1 MNHEDPIIDPLLEE
15 LLGQQQMPDLTARIV
30 QAHQQRQ
37 AAKQSP
43 KQNGQAKAPLSIA
56 VSTATQTTSP
66 ETPSVEM
73 QSTSDVAA
81 TDAPTKRSGE
91 FKRRLKRQ
99 RFFTA
104 ISSLSLSLCLLVM
117 LGGVAYYTY
126 QRFLPGQGIP
136 LAADGNQKPSSGA
149 RDHEVKPD
157 VDPQLA
163 DHNVPSNEAIVRNGS
178 SVDDLV
184 SPETVASNDAPSSGM
199 SPAVGRM
206 QNGGEIESVDQVAIA
221 DKSAPSYVKPRMWDS
236 LRLDDRD
243 VISEI
248 DNAIANAWKSENVKP
263 SPAATDNEFCRR
275 TYLQLLGRIPTVEE
289 IESYAKHRSK
299 DKRTWLVDEIL
310 GNEKYKQE
318 FASFW
323 SARFANILVG
333 RAGGM
338 SDDSPIDRSALEGY
352 LATAFEKNKPYNL
365 LVKELITATGTT
377 SPGSES
383 FNPATN
389 FLVSMVDG
397 DAKLAT
403 AKTCS
408 TFLGQQLQCAE
419 CHNHPTTGWNQDQFW
434 SMNAFFRQTKLAKD
448 RDSGKLA
455 ILDRDFVKNQAS
467 DAGEVYYEQPNGL
480 VKVAYPQFVDGTK
493 IPASGKV
500 ADVDRRQELAQL
512 IVNSDDFPKA
522 TVNRMWQHFFG
533 VGFTQP
539 VDDMGPHNP
548 ASHPELL
555 DNLAVHFAES
565 GFDMKRL
572 MRWIVLS
579 EPYAL
584 SSRQIDDNLAD
595 DPDAGQQLFARYY
608 ARQME
613 AEQLFHSLQML
624 AKNPGRASAI
634 IASSDERHTWLGQVN
649 QKMGDDEDSETST
662 LDGGVTQSL
671 LMMNGGL
678 MRQATDAQA
687 AVLKN
692 VIASNMSPS
701 DKVEHLFLAALSRR
715 PTKKELN
722 AISEILKSRSNE
734 AAALQDIW
742 WALLNS
748 NEFILD
754 H

>member
-1 MNHEDPIIDPLLEE
+1 MPYEDPIIDPLLEE
-15 LLGQQQMPDLTARIV
+15 LLGQEQMPDLTARIMR
-30 QAHQQRQ
+30 AHQQRQ
-37 AAKQSP
+37 AAAASQ
-43 KQNGQAKAPLSIA
+43 QNGAPAQNGRVKAPLSLA
-56 VSTATQTTSP
+56 VN
-66 ETPSVEM
+66 
-73 QSTSDVAA
+73 AA
-81 TDAPTKRSGE
+81 TETISDEPAVEAPTKRSGE
-91 FKRRLKRQ
+91 YKRRLKRQ
-99 RFFTA
+99 RLVTA
-104 ISSLSLSLCLLVM
+104 IGSLSLSLCLLVM
-117 LGGVAYYTY
+117 LGGVTYYTY
-126 QRFLPGQGIP
+126 QRFVPGQGIP
-136 LAADGNQKPSSGA
+136 LAADGTAKPSSGA
-149 RDHEVKPD
+149 RNTEATSDNS
-157 VDPQLA
+157 PQLA
-163 DHNVPSNEAIVRNGS
+163 NHNVSPDDKGSRENGLPS
-178 SVDDLV
+178 V
-184 SPETVASNDAPSSGM
+184 SPAMSLMPAEIETIAQVARTEKAAPSF
-199 SPAVGRM
+199 V
-206 QNGGEIESVDQVAIA
+206 E
-221 DKSAPSYVKPRMWDS
+221 PRVRDS
-236 LRLDDRD
+236 LKLADDE
-243 VISEI
+243 VIREI
-248 DNAIANAWKSENVKP
+248 DNAIATAWQAEKVKP

-289 IESYAKHRSK
+289 IESYAKHRGK
-299 DKRTWLVDEIL
+299 NKRTWLVDEIL
-310 GNEKYKQE
+310 GNEKYQAE

-338 SDDSPIDRSALEGY
+338 SDDSPIDRAALENY
-352 LATAFEKNKPYNL
+352 LASAFQKNTPYNL
-365 LVKELITATGTT
+365 VVKDLLTATGTT

-389 FLVSMVDG
+389 FLVSMIDG

-419 CHNHPTTGWNQDQFW
+419 CHNHPTSGWDQEQFW

-448 RDSGKLA
+448 RESGKLA
-455 ILDRDFVKNQAS
+455 IVDRDFVQNQAS

-480 VKVAYPQFVDGTK
+480 VKVAYPAFVDGTK
-493 IPASGKV
+493 IPASGKIRE
-500 ADVDRRQELAQL
+500 VDRRHELAQL

-584 SSRQIDDNLAD
+584 SSRQIDANLAD

-624 AKNPGRASAI
+624 AKNPSRNNAI
-634 IASSDERHTWLGQVN
+634 IASNDDRHTWLGQIN
-649 QKMGDDEDSETST
+649 QKMGDDEDNETSS
-662 LDGGVTQSL
+662 LDGGVSQSL

-692 VIASNMSPS
+692 VIASKMSPPE
-701 DKVEHLFLAALSRR
+701 KVEHLFLAALSRR

-722 AISEILKSRSNE
+722 AIGEILKSRNNE
-734 AAALQDIW
+734 AVALQDIW

>member
-1 MNHEDPIIDPLLEE
+1 MSHEDPIIDPLLEE
-15 LLGQQQMPDLTARIV
+15 LLGQQRMPDLTARIV

-37 AAKQSP
+37 AATSQHTHTGTP
-43 KQNGQAKAPLSIA
+43 TNGQAKAPLSIS
-56 VSTATQTTSP
+56 VSAATHSGGASSAEVELSINECSSP
-66 ETPSVEM
+66 ESP
-73 QSTSDVAA
+73 A
-81 TDAPTKRSGE
+81 KRSDE
-91 FKRRLKRQ
+91 FKRRRKRQ

-104 ISSLSLSLCLLVM
+104 IGSLSLSLCLLLM

-136 LAADGNQKPSSGA
+136 LAADGTQKPSSGA
-149 RDHEVKPD
+149 RDTHAKPD
-157 VDPQLA
+157 ASPQLA
-163 DHNVPSNEAIVRNGS
+163 NDNVPQNDVIVRN
-178 SVDDLV
+178 
-184 SPETVASNDAPSSGM
+184 E
-199 SPAVGRM
+199 SPAPEASSAMPQMPR
-206 QNGGEIESVDQVAIA
+206 EIESVDQVAIA
-221 DKSAPSYVKPRMWDS
+221 GKSAPSFVAPRMWDS
-236 LRLDDRD
+236 LQLADDQ
-243 VISEI
+243 VIGEI
-248 DNAIANAWKSENVKP
+248 DDAIATAWKSEQVKP

-275 TYLQLLGRIPTVEE
+275 TYLQLLGRIPTIDE
-289 IESYAKHRSK
+289 IESYVKHRGK
-299 DKRTWLVDEIL
+299 DKRAWLVDEIL
-310 GNEKYKQE
+310 GNEKYKAE

-338 SDDSPIDRSALEGY
+338 SEDSPIDRSALEDY
-352 LATAFEKNKPYNL
+352 LATAFQKNTPYNI
-365 LVKELITATGTT
+365 LVQDLITATGTT

-389 FLVSMVDG
+389 FLVSMIDG

-419 CHNHPTTGWNQDQFW
+419 CHNHPTSGWNQEQFW
-434 SMNAFFRQTKLAKD
+434 SMNAFFRQTKLAKE

-455 ILDRDFVKNQAS
+455 IMDRDFVKNQAS

-493 IPASGKV
+493 IPPSGKIGE
-500 ADVDRRQELAQL
+500 VDRRQELAQL

-579 EPYAL
+579 EPYGL
-584 SSRQIDDNLAD
+584 SSRQIDGNLAD

-624 AKNPGRASAI
+624 AKNPGRGNAI
-634 IASSDERHTWLGQVN
+634 IASNDDRHTWLGQIN

-671 LMMNGGL
+671 LIMNGGL

-692 VIASNMSPS
+692 VIASKMSPS

-715 PTKKELN
+715 PTKKELS
-722 AISEILKSRSNE
+722 AISEILKARNND
-734 AAALQDIW
+734 AAAMQDIW

>member
-1 MNHEDPIIDPLLEE
+1 MRHEDPIIDPLLEE
-15 LLGQQQMPDLTARIV
+15 LLGQQQMPDLTARIIR
-30 QAHQQRQ
+30 AHEQRQ
-37 AAKQSP
+37 AATSKHS
-43 KQNGQAKAPLSIA
+43 QNGHAKAPLSISVASA
-56 VSTATQTTSP
+56 VQADAPSP
-66 ETPSVEM
+66 EVERPTDESSVPD
-73 QSTSDVAA
+73 S
-81 TDAPTKRSGE
+81 PTKRSGE

-104 ISSLSLSLCLLVM
+104 VGSLSLSLCLLVV
-117 LGGVAYYTY
+117 LGGVVYYTY

-136 LAADGNQKPSSGA
+136 LAADGTEKPSSGA

-157 VDPQLA
+157 VRPQLA
-163 DHNVPSNEAIVRNGS
+163 NNNAPQSNAIVRSDFPSGARIPS
-178 SVDDLV
+178 EVMPQIAPTPQMVTEVEAVDH
-184 SPETVASNDAPSSGM
+184 VALA
-199 SPAVGRM
+199 
-206 QNGGEIESVDQVAIA
+206 E
-221 DKSAPSYVKPRMWDS
+221 KSAPSYVPPRVRDS
-236 LRLDDRD
+236 LKLADDE
-243 VISEI
+243 VIREI
-248 DNAIANAWKSENVKP
+248 DDAIVTVWKSENVKP

-289 IESYAKHRSK
+289 IESYTKHRSK

-310 GNEKYKQE
+310 GNEKYQAE

-338 SDDSPIDRSALEGY
+338 SEDSPIDRAALEDY
-352 LATAFEKNKPYNL
+352 LANAFQKNTPYNV
-365 LVKELITATGTT
+365 LVQNLITATGTT

-389 FLVSMVDG
+389 FLVSMIDG

-419 CHNHPTTGWNQDQFW
+419 CHNHPTTGWNQEQFW

-448 RDSGKLA
+448 RESGKLA
-455 ILDRDFVKNQAS
+455 ILDRDFVKSKES

-480 VKVAYPQFVDGTK
+480 VKVAYPEFVDGTK
-493 IPASGKV
+493 IPPSGKISE
-500 ADVDRRQELAQL
+500 VDRRQELAQL

-579 EPYAL
+579 EPYGL
-584 SSRQIDDNLAD
+584 SSRQIDENLAD
-595 DPDAGQQLFARYY
+595 NPDAGQQLFARYY

-624 AKNPGRASAI
+624 AKNPGHGNAI
-634 IASSDERHTWLGQVN
+634 IASNGDRHTWLGQIN
-649 QKMGDDEDSETST
+649 QKMGDDEDSESST

-692 VIASNMSPS
+692 VISSKMSPV

-715 PTKKELN
+715 PTKKELS
-722 AISEILKSRSNE
+722 AIGEILKSQDKE
-734 AAALQDIW
+734 ATALQDIW